1 MYRSLHV
8 VYPDPFF
15 QVSKAF
21 PVPLQVLHVLSLPW
35 KLIFALV
42 PPTEYCGGWS
52 SPQLDL
58 DDDLWGQKQGCYQ
71 WEIFRIQ
78 LMEVIT
84 VAYFWP
90 YFAGILPR
98 SMDWFKGKS
107 TGTPHI

>member
-1 MYRSLHV
+1 
-8 VYPDPFF
+8 
-15 QVSKAF
+15 
-21 PVPLQVLHVLSLPW
+21 
-35 KLIFALV
+35 
-42 PPTEYCGGWS
+42 
-52 SPQLDL
+52 
-58 DDDLWGQKQGCYQ
+58 
-71 WEIFRIQ
+71 